1 MLSTSNKKV
10 TAFYKANPGLDFEKM
25 NVLMVDI
32 LSKVSGELSQS
43 IDMTATTE
51 ILKEILSKMDKIE
64 CTHNLS
70 NQTMH
75 SIQLAVTSQKD
86 SYLSDIKSTIESQY
100 LTHHQ
105 TTQMVQDKANE
116 YIVDKTSLLLNDILP
131 KSQSSVHDSIVR
143 DLSTF
148 YTEVKSDT
156 SKLLEQ
162 RDSKESFRTI
172 QEIIERKFS
181 DFNDKISQSLY
192 AHIAQSNETVIS
204 RIQEQQS
211 AFQDVKLF
219 LEKQK
224 YCNSSTTGKIGEERL
239 QHILNQCFPS
249 AEIVNTTGNSK
260 RGDFI
265 IQREGC
271 KNKQILV
278 ENKVYTSNVPIK
290 EVTKFI
296 RDIESTKCHGVFLS
310 QNTGIANKKNFEINF
325 HGEYIL
331 IYLHNVQYNPDL
343 VASAVQILDIVAE
356 KLEISDIE
364 TQQIS
369 KEDLSTIQSE
379 FLNFIQ
385 QKQAIIELSKKHHK
399 EIIQSLE
406 SMDFPA
412 LSKIL
417 SINYSNIECNEHICP
432 ECKLHFKNKR
442 ALGSHRKGCRGKT
455 DIVEVNDET
464 GSESSETAAEQP
476 DSPRFQNSKTINYQK
491 VM

>member
-10 TAFYKANPGLDFEKM
+10 SAFYKAHPGLDFEKM

-43 IDMTATTE
+43 MDMTATTE
-51 ILKEILSKMDKIE
+51 ILKDILGKVDKIE
-64 CTHNLS
+64 STHNLS
-70 NQTMH
+70 NQTIH

-100 LTHHQ
+100 LNHNQ

-181 DFNDKISQSLY
+181 DFNEKISQNLH

-211 AFQDVKLF
+211 AFQEVKLF

-224 YCNSSTTGKIGEERL
+224 YCNSSTTGKMGEDRL

-249 AEIVNTTGNSK
+249 ATITRTTGSSK

-265 IQREGC
+265 IQREDC
-271 KNKQILV
+271 KNCKILV
-278 ENKVYTSNVPIK
+278 ENKEYTTNIPTK

-356 KLEISDIE
+356 KLEISDFE

-385 QKQAIIELSKKHHK
+385 QKQSIIELSKKHHR

-442 ALGSHRKGCRGKT
+442 ALGSHRKGCRGKV
-455 DIVEVNDET
+455 DVVEIDDEN
-464 GSESSETAAEQP
+464 GSICSESTEQQ
-476 DSPRFQNSKTINYQK
+476 DSPPPPKNNKTINYQK